1 MFSSLLVP
9 MLLDDVGCEQ
19 ALLLVIAR
27 RKQKR
32 TENAGRLEK
41 ERKERVEG
49 REKLRRPTPPSLGSL
64 PKPIALTETQTPD
77 IQSSQ
82 PTLAVT
88 SDVSF

>member
-19 ALLLVIAR
+19 ALLLGIAR

-49 REKLRRPTPPSLGSL
+49 REKLRRPTPPSFGSL
-64 PKPIALTETQTPD
+64 PTPIALTETQTLD
-77 IQSSQ
+77 VQSSQ